1 MCAMPN
7 PEQPDDGRHLQAVP
21 DQPQQDE
28 IDLDAMRRQ
37 LEEAGAPDEL
47 LKRLDGVAD
56 PDEFVQVIAEAMPEP
71 DTTPDAVIEG
81 FADLLTPETSPLEA
95 ELAGADFLGMVRRA
109 APDVDVTRELLSD
122 LIASAEKSAEPHG
135 LAMLRAVAA
144 AGASGVRE
152 AAKESAAKL
161 ADAGVVEPPWLDR
174 LGTPEFGRAFGY
186 RDADGGQE
194 AIATVFHY
202 DEAEHAVVVL
212 IDHGMGGGVKDV
224 FFSDQ
229 TDVIRGEYE
238 RASEAMGCELV
249 EHGREQ
255 AHRILAAALEQPSCA
270 EHEEQV
276 EDVLDYRDLLRRR
289 VEVLAPA

>member
-1 MCAMPN
+1 MCAMPK
-7 PEQPDDGRHLQAVP
+7 PEQSDDGRHLRAVP
-21 DQPQQDE
+21 DESQQDD

-37 LEEAGAPDEL
+37 LEEAGAPAEL
-47 LKRLDGVAD
+47 LSALDGVTD
-56 PDEFVQVIAEAMPEP
+56 PDEFVQRIAEAMPEP

-81 FADLLTPETSPLEA
+81 FADLLTPETTPLEA

-122 LIASAEKSAEPHG
+122 LIASAEKSAEPHS

-144 AGASGVRE
+144 AGAPGVRE
-152 AAKESAAKL
+152 AANESAAKL
-161 ADAGVVEPPWLDR
+161 AAAGVVEPPWHDR
-174 LGTPEFGRAFGY
+174 LGKPEFDRSFGY
-186 RDADGGQE
+186 RDDDGGQE

-202 DEAEHAVVVL
+202 DAAEHAVVVL
-212 IDHGMGGGVKDV
+212 IDHAMGGGVKDV

-238 RASEAMGCELV
+238 RASEAMGCELR

-255 AHRILAAALEQPSCA
+255 AHLILASALEQPSCA
-270 EHEEQV
+270 EHAEQV

-289 VEVLAPA
+289 VEALAPA